1 MRTIRKLWGRLG
13 AEALL
18 FCVILGIWSYAGAN
32 GAAGGKSAET
42 SGAPVMNEMSDAD
55 GPDSES
61 SAAAGQGAAGG
72 AAGYGK
78 DGSGEE
84 NSEEENSGE
93 ENSGKKDYIHWVDF
107 DICLEAMSQA
117 LQCDIDTYGQ
127 DVHINWPRV
136 TAVTSAIRKVRTWWP
151 PWRR

>member
-72 AAGYGK
+72 AAGSGK

-117 LQCDIDTYGQ
+117 LPG
-127 DVHINWPRV
+127 
-136 TAVTSAIRKVRTWWP
+136 TAIGYTEETERLYQEDRSALSARWEEIRAAKA
-151 PWRR
+151 